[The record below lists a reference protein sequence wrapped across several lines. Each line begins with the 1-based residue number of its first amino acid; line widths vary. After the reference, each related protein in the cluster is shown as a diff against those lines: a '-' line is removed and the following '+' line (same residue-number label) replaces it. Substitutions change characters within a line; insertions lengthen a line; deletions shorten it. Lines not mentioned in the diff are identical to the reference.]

1 MRREGP
7 RDRSADAHSTIWG
20 LAADPASPLPRPPGT
35 GARRHSVNRRKSQI
49 AAGCRRREAMSAIG
63 QLIHAGSL
71 SFGSPA
77 RIRFCSSAVKFAP
90 PGNDRAALSH
100 NLREGPRREIDRLV
114 QRREGGGNDQHV
126 LLHEGLAGLTTAWR
140 PDAVLAGLFADREA
154 LGRVLVRPDVAPA
167 VEPKHI
173 GTSRGRSSSRCTK

>member
-1 MRREGP
+1 LRRGGP
-7 RDRSADAHSTIWG
+7 RDRPADAHSTIWG

-71 SFGSPA
+71 PFGSPA

-90 PGNDRAALSH
+90 PGHCRAALSH
-100 NLREGPRREIDRLV
+100 NLLGMTPQGDRPLSAAARRRRERPACSPARGSGRADHRLAARCRPCGPFRGPRS
-114 QRREGGGNDQHV
+114 
-126 LLHEGLAGLTTAWR
+126 AR
-140 PDAVLAGLFADREA
+140 P
-154 LGRVLVRPDVAPA
+154 RPCTPRC
-167 VEPKHI
+167 
-173 GTSRGRSSSRCTK
+173 GTSG